1 MGFISS
7 KIDSFVQKKLKG
19 NTHKF
24 NFVDVAL
31 PGKLQTKKKVAV
43 IGAGLAGLTSALILA
58 ERGFSVTV
66 FEKVNYIGG
75 KVGSW
80 SVNFHSN
87 FTTNVEHGFHAFFK
101 QYYNLRN
108 LLEKIGAA
116 KNLNPIDDYLILTK
130 DKLRYSF
137 KEIDKTPI
145 NNILSMRKTGIYS
158 FKDAVTNLKFSN
170 LLELLK
176 YDAAYTFE
184 KFDQVSFREFA
195 DKINLPPQMRLM
207 FTTFS
212 RAFFAEPKYISM
224 AELIKSFHFYFLSN
238 DLGLLYDVLNDD
250 FENSLWKP
258 FQSYISK
265 FDIKIKTSFAVDKIL
280 LKEKDFMVAN
290 EIFDYLVIAT
300 DVKGTKSII
309 RNSENIR
316 SAYPEFYDNLLQQ
329 KQSQQYAVLRIWTDK
344 KLSDDVPFFVFTD
357 AIKIL
362 DSITF
367 YHNME
372 KKSSEWA
379 KENNG
384 GIYELHSYAL
394 PDDFPEIEIKA
405 QLLSEFN
412 EYFPEMKK
420 AKILFDNLQVRDDF
434 TAFHTGLYKM
444 RPTYKTEIKNLFLAG
459 DWVKIPVPAMLMEA
473 AVTSA
478 MMASNEILRNEN
490 LREEQIYSVPQKGL
504 FAK

>member
-1 MGFISS
+1 MKFISS
-7 KIDSFVQKKLKG
+7 VIDSFVQKKLNG
-19 NTHKF
+19 NKHKI
-24 NFVDVAL
+24 NFVDASL
-31 PGKLQTKKKVAV
+31 QGKLQTQKKVAV
-43 IGAGLAGLTSALILA
+43 VGAGLAGLTSALILA

-66 FEKVNYIGG
+66 FEKENYIGG

-80 SVNFHSN
+80 PVKFNPGFS
-87 FTTNVEHGFHAFFK
+87 TNVEHGFHAFFK
-101 QYYNLRN
+101 QYYNLRSI
-108 LLEKIGAA
+108 LEKIGADN
-116 KNLNPIDDYLILTK
+116 NLIPIDDYLILTK
-130 DKLRYSF
+130 DNRTYSF

-158 FKDAVTNLKFSN
+158 LKDAVTNLKFSN

-176 YDAAYTFE
+176 YNEAYTFE
-184 KFDQVSFREFA
+184 KFDNVSFRNFA

-250 FENSLWKP
+250 FQESLWKP
-258 FQSYISK
+258 FKNYISGY
-265 FDIKIKTSFAVDKIL
+265 DINLKTSSDVDRII
-280 LKEKDFMVAN
+280 LKENNFIVN
-290 EIFDYLVIAT
+290 EETFNYFVLAT
-300 DVKGTKSII
+300 DVKGTKSIVG
-309 RNSENIR
+309 NSDTIK
-316 SAYPEFYDNLLQQ
+316 SKYPEFYNNLMRQ
-329 KQSQQYAVLRIWTDK
+329 KQSQRYAVLRIWTDK
-344 KLSDDVPFFVFTD
+344 KISENVPFFVFTD

-372 KKSSEWA
+372 KTSASWA
-379 KENNG
+379 KKSNG

-394 PDDFPEIEIKA
+394 PDDFPENEVKE
-405 QLLSEFN
+405 QMLSEFY

-420 AKILFDNLQVRDDF
+420 TKILFNNLQVRNDF
-434 TAFHTGLYKM
+434 TAFHTGLFKN
-444 RPTYKTEIKNLFLAG
+444 RPEHKTEIENLFLAG

-478 MMASNEILRNEN
+478 MFAANQILKKEN
-490 LREEQIYSVPQKGL
+490 LTEEQIYSVPLKGL

>member
-1 MGFISS
+1 MGLISS
-7 KIDSFVQKKLKG
+7 KIDSFVQKKLNG

-24 NFVDVAL
+24 NFVDIDL
-31 PGKLQTKKKVAV
+31 PEKLQTKKKVAV

-58 ERGFSVTV
+58 ERGFSITV
-66 FEKVNYIGG
+66 FEKEKYIGG

-80 SVNFHSN
+80 PVQFNSDFK
-87 FTTNVEHGFHAFFK
+87 TNVEHGFHAFFK

-108 LLEKIGAA
+108 VLEKIGAA
-116 KNLNPIDDYLILTK
+116 KNLIPIDDYLILTK
-130 DKLRYSF
+130 DKQHYSF
-137 KEIDKTPI
+137 KDIDKAPI

-176 YDAAYTFE
+176 YDEAYTFE
-184 KFDQVSFREFA
+184 KFDKISFKDFA
-195 DKINLPPQMRLM
+195 DNINLPLQMRLM

-212 RAFFAEPKYISM
+212 RAFFAEPKHISM

-238 DLGLLYDVLNDD
+238 DLGLLYDVLDDD
-250 FENSLWKP
+250 FEESLWKP
-258 FQSYISK
+258 FQDYVSM
-265 FDIKIKTSFAVDKIL
+265 FDVRIKTSSGIDKIIL
-280 LKEKDFMVAN
+280 N
-290 EIFDYLVIAT
+290 ENIFTVEGESFDYLLLAT

-309 RNSENIR
+309 QNSDIIK
-316 SAYPEFYDNLLQQ
+316 ATHPEFYNNLLQQ
-329 KQSQQYAVLRIWTDK
+329 KQSQRYAVLRIWTDK
-344 KLSDDVPFFVFTD
+344 KLANDVPFFIFTD

-372 KKSSEWA
+372 KTSSDWS
-379 KENNG
+379 KKTGG

-394 PDDFPEIEIKA
+394 PDDFPGIEIKE
-405 QLLSEFN
+405 QLLKEFY
-412 EYFPEMKK
+412 EYFPEIKR
-420 AKILFDNLQVRDDF
+420 ARILFDNLQVRDDF
-434 TAFHTGLYKM
+434 TAFHTGLYKS
-444 RPTYKTEIKNLFLAG
+444 RPTFKTEIKNLFLAG

-473 AVTSA
+473 ATTSGMFA
-478 MMASNEILRNEN
+478 TNEILRNEN
-490 LREEQIYSVPQKGL
+490 LKEEQIHSVTLRGL